1 MISGKKINYLLYG
14 LNALAIVPSVAAAQ
28 KSDSPANDQ
37 RPNVL
42 FIAIDDMKPWIS
54 PYGDKIAH
62 TPGFDRLAQRGVT
75 FNNAYCQVALSGPT
89 RSSLLTGL
97 NPDHTGVWW
106 LMGSFRNNNP
116 DIVTMPQALKENG
129 YENDFTPERQHHEI
143 YLSDARRVAPEKWKT
158 VIRHPIK
165 PSNLLV

>member
-1 MISGKKINYLLYG
+1 MKPGKKFNFLLCG
-14 LNALAIVPSVAAAQ
+14 VNALAMTSMYASAQDNKNAAPDA
-28 KSDSPANDQ
+28 

-54 PYGDKIAH
+54 PYGDKIAR
-62 TPGFDRLAQRGVT
+62 TPAFDNLASRGVT

-106 LMGSFRNNNP
+106 LKIGRASCR
-116 DIVTMPQALKENG
+116 
-129 YENDFTPERQHHEI
+129 ER
-143 YLSDARRVAPEKWKT
+143 V
-158 VIRHPIK
+158 
-165 PSNLLV
+165 